1 MDVKINLNNRGQMTI
16 IILFGIAIVLAIA
29 IYFSVKFDLIGS
41 KDVGENPEKF
51 LSECIE
57 NKVRETITT
66 LGLQGGEM
74 EPKFYR
80 DFQFEDS
87 APQKIAYLCYTS
99 RYYTPCVNQKP
110 MLISDLEIELKKEIA
125 PEVENCFNEI
135 VDSLSEKREVSSNY
149 FGFDLALEPGK
160 IVVNLNAEINLID

>member
-80 DFQFEDS
+80 DFQF
-87 APQKIAYLCYTS
+87 
-99 RYYTPCVNQKP
+99 
-110 MLISDLEIELKKEIA
+110 
-125 PEVENCFNEI
+125 
-135 VDSLSEKREVSSNY
+135 
-149 FGFDLALEPGK
+149 
-160 IVVNLNAEINLID
+160 